1 MTMKDTNGIHV
12 MMTGGGSGGHVFPAL
27 AVAAVVRDRG
37 GRVSFVGS
45 DVGLESRLVPEHGI
59 AFYSLPARPFVGQGL
74 WHRLTS
80 LIVLAWSAIRAWR
93 LVRRL
98 APGVVLGTGGYV
110 SVSPVLGARL
120 SRRPIVLLEPNAV
133 PGAANRL
140 LSRWTKGACVGWEGA
155 GEALRCP
162 SWVTGVPV
170 RSEFFEVADLQ
181 PEEPR
186 QLLIVGG
193 SQGAQQLNRLLPA
206 ALELARE
213 RLGPI
218 VVRHQAGARHLEE
231 TEADY
236 RQRDLGR
243 IEVEVV
249 GFIEAMPAAIAASH
263 LVVSRAGAIT
273 CAELA
278 AAGRPSVL
286 VPLSLAE
293 GHQDRNAAA
302 LEEAGAAWRLVGDRA
317 TPEGLAA
324 ALEELLLDPA
334 RLKAMGAAARGL
346 ARPDAAERIEERL
359 REAAA

>member
-1 MTMKDTNGIHV
+1 MMRDTSGIHV

-37 GRVSFVGS
+37 GQVSFVGS
-45 DVGLESRLVPEHGI
+45 DVGLESRLVPEQGI
-59 AFYSLPARPFVGQGL
+59 AFYSLPARPLVGQGWWRQFL
-74 WHRLTS
+74 S
-80 LIVLAWSAIRAWR
+80 LIVLVVSAIRAWR
-93 LVRRL
+93 LVGRL

-110 SVSPVLGARL
+110 SAPPVLGARL

-133 PGAANRL
+133 AGAANRL
-140 LSRWTKGACVGWEGA
+140 LSRWAVGACVGWEGG

-170 RSEFFEVADLQ
+170 RREFFEVADLRPEQ
-181 PEEPR
+181 PT
-186 QLLIVGG
+186 QLLVVGG

-206 ALELARE
+206 ALELAQE
-213 RLGPI
+213 RLGPL
-218 VVRHQAGARHLEE
+218 VVRHQAGVRHLEA
-231 TEADY
+231 TKADY
-236 RQRDLGR
+236 RRRDLGR

-249 GFIEAMPAAIAASH
+249 EFIDGMPAAIAASH

-302 LEEAGAAWRLVGDRA
+302 LEEAGAACRLVGDDA
-317 TPEGLAA
+317 TPDRLAA
-324 ALEELLLDPA
+324 VLEELLTDPD
-334 RLKAMGAAARGL
+334 RLRAMATAARGL
-346 ARPDAAERIEERL
+346 ARPDAAACIEERL